1 MEKKINA
8 FIQLIIL
15 IAASSIIT
23 FNVQAQ
29 NLKGKQASPNIKSTS
44 LESTYVNEE
53 LDSFEAYVIK
63 AKEIGATHVDITF
76 NIPPALWQFDTP
88 GDPYPVWY
96 TYRPGLMKIFPP
108 EELKPYINL
117 DYAEKVASL
126 FQARCEILRR
136 HGMKGAYFT
145 NEPYVL
151 PEAFFTDH
159 PELRGARVDHP
170 NRSRVARFAPCVD
183 EPEVLAMY
191 KESMKLL
198 LARCPEI
205 EIFSFLTSDSGSGF
219 CWSPALYSGQNG
231 NANCQNRPMA
241 DRVVGFLETL
251 RNAAREVGKHIEI
264 NIHPIMPRQWM
275 IETFDHPE
283 LISAKLLGGLTIGNY
298 KNADG
303 QQFDGGISGWGRE
316 SFTPVLGL
324 PNPVLRA
331 RQLVTKFQEDKP
343 AGSKLL
349 VSYEDPSTADFNL
362 ILYHFFE
369 QAKPHNTVEMIQTLR
384 AFAKTIAGDE
394 GADNLLDI
402 WLALDGVSNDLQ
414 VLNFGSVLTFGP
426 VLDRWI
432 NRPLV
437 PVPENL
443 TDEEK
448 DYYRPFIFQAK
459 GEEQANNLIDIQAM
473 RMFEGYGARLLVQRV
488 YEMVDQKLNKAEKLT
503 DKLLRQEKNS
513 DAANKWETLKN
524 RLAVLHSLVRTI
536 DNVVG
541 YQALL
546 DVAHNR
552 NVSSESNP
560 VLGTGPS
567 WDRQEIIRI
576 ARNEIDNAAGLKK
589 ILESSKI
596 PLIQEALLPK
606 YETIRMLGPDLT
618 SQLKRKIDIMNA
630 HWEDYKKLYT
640 SPNY

>member
-1 MEKKINA
+1 MKKNMNTKIA
-8 FIQLIIL
+8 LIVL
-15 IAASSIIT
+15 FAVLSVIACD
-23 FNVQAQ
+23 AQ
-29 NLKGKQASPNIKSTS
+29 GQHPKGKKGKPNIDSRS
-44 LESTYVNEE
+44 QESTYVSEE
-53 LDSFEAYVIK
+53 LKRFEAYVIK
-63 AKEIGATHVDITF
+63 AKDIGATHVDITF
-76 NIPPALWQFDTP
+76 SVPPAFWQFDTP

-108 EELKPYINL
+108 EDLKPYVDL
-117 DYAEKVASL
+117 EYADKVASL
-126 FQARCEILRR
+126 FQRRCEILRR
-136 HGMKGAYFT
+136 HGMKGAYAA

-170 NRSRVARFAPCVD
+170 NRSRAARFAPCVD
-183 EPEVLAMY
+183 EPKVLAMY
-191 KESMKLL
+191 KESMRLL

-231 NANCQNRPMA
+231 NANCQGRPMTE
-241 DRVVGFLETL
+241 RVVGFLEAL
-251 RNAAREVGKHIEI
+251 RDAGREAGKHIEV
-264 NIHPIMPRQWM
+264 NIHPNVARQWM

-283 LISAKLLGGLTIGNY
+283 LLSARLSDGLTIGNC

-303 QQFDGGISGWGRE
+303 QQFDRGISGWGKE
-316 SFTPVLGL
+316 GFLPVLGL

-331 RQLVTKFQEDKP
+331 KQLARMLQEDKP
-343 AGSKLL
+343 PGSRLL
-349 VSYEDPSTADFNL
+349 VSYEDPSTAEFNL
-362 ILYHFFE
+362 ELYRLFV
-369 QAKPHNTVEMIQTLR
+369 QTKPQNTIEAMQCLR
-384 AFAKTIAGDE
+384 EFAKTLAGKE
-394 GADNLLDI
+394 GADDLLDI
-402 WLALDGVSNDLQ
+402 WIALYEISNDLL
-414 VLNFGSVLTFGP
+414 VLDFGPVLTFGP
-426 VLDRWI
+426 VMERWI

-448 DYYRPFIFQAK
+448 GYYRPYIFQAK
-459 GEEQANNLIDIQAM
+459 GEGQANNLIDIQAM

-488 YEMVDQKLNKAEKLT
+488 YEMVVQKLEKAEKLT
-503 DKLLRQEKNS
+503 NKLFRQETNS
-513 DAANKWETLKN
+513 ESAERWDALRN

-546 DVAHNR
+546 DVAHSR
-552 NVSSESNP
+552 NSSPEPNP

-567 WDRQEIIRI
+567 WDRQEIMRI
-576 ARNEIDNAAGLKK
+576 ARNEIDNTANLKK
-589 ILESSKI
+589 ILESSRI
-596 PLIQEALLPK
+596 LLIQEAILPK

-618 SQLKRKIDIMNA
+618 SQLKKKIDIMNA
-630 HWEDYKKLYT
+630 HWEDYKTLYT

>member
-1 MEKKINA
+1 MEKKINT
-8 FIQLIIL
+8 LIKL
-15 IAASSIIT
+15 IFLFAVSSVIT
-23 FNVQAQ
+23 FSTQAQ
-29 NLKGKQASPNIKSTS
+29 TLKGKQVNLNINSVS
-44 LESTYVNEE
+44 LESTYVSEE
-53 LDSFEAYVIK
+53 LKSFEAYVIK

-96 TYRPGLMKIFPP
+96 AYRPGLMKIFPP
-108 EELKPYINL
+108 EDLKPYVNL
-117 DYAEKVASL
+117 EYAEKVASL

-136 HGMKGAYFT
+136 HGMKGAYFA

-151 PEAFFTDH
+151 PEIFFTDH

-191 KESMKLL
+191 KESMQLL

-231 NANCQNRPMA
+231 NTNCQHRPMSE
-241 DRVVGFLETL
+241 RVVGFLETL
-251 RNAAREVGKHIEI
+251 GDAAKEMGKHIEV
-264 NIHPIMPRQWM
+264 NIHPNITRQWM

-283 LISAKLLGGLTIGNY
+283 IISAQLTGGLTIGSY
-298 KNADG
+298 KNSDG
-303 QQFDGGISGWGRE
+303 QQFDRGISGWGRE
-316 SFTPVLGL
+316 SFIPVLGL

-331 RQLVTKFQEDKP
+331 KELVRRFQEDKP

-362 ILYHFFE
+362 ALYHFFE
-369 QAKPHNTVEMIQTLR
+369 QAKPHNAVEMMQALR
-384 AFAKTIAGDE
+384 EFAKNLAGDE
-394 GADNLLDI
+394 RADDLLDI
-402 WLALDGVSNDLQ
+402 WLALDDIANDLQ

-488 YEMVDQKLNKAEKLT
+488 YEMVIQKLETAEKLT

-513 DAANKWETLKN
+513 ESANKWEALKN
-524 RLAVLHSLVRTI
+524 RLAVLHSLMRTI
-536 DNVVG
+536 DNVVA

-552 NVSSESNP
+552 NVSPESNP

-567 WDRQEIIRI
+567 WDRQEIMRI
-576 ARNEIDNAAGLKK
+576 ARNEIDNAASLKK
-589 ILESSKI
+589 ILESSPI
-596 PLIQEALLPK
+596 PLILEAILPE

>member
-15 IAASSIIT
+15 IAASSIVT
-23 FNVQAQ
+23 FNIQAQ
-29 NLKGKQASPNIKSTS
+29 NLKGKQVSPDIKSTS
-44 LESTYVNEE
+44 LESTYVSEE

-76 NIPPALWQFDTP
+76 NIPPALWQFDSP

-117 DYAEKVASL
+117 DYAGKVASL

-183 EPEVLAMY
+183 EPEILAMY

-231 NANCQNRPMA
+231 NANCKNRPMTE
-241 DRVVGFLETL
+241 RVVGFLETL
-251 RNAAREVGKHIEI
+251 RDAAREVGKRIEI

-283 LISAKLLGGLTIGNY
+283 LISAKLSDGLSIENY

-303 QQFDGGISGWGRE
+303 QQFDSGISGWGRE

-324 PNPVLRA
+324 PDPVLRA
-331 RQLVTKFQEDKP
+331 RQLVAKFQEDKP

-362 ILYHFFE
+362 TLYHFFE
-369 QAKPHNTVEMIQTLR
+369 QAKPHNTVEMIQTLK
-384 AFAKTIAGDE
+384 AFAKTLAGDE

-402 WLALDGVSNDLQ
+402 WLALEGVSNDLQ

-443 TDEEK
+443 TDGEK

-503 DKLLRQEKNS
+503 DKLLRQEKS
-513 DAANKWETLKN
+513 SETAKRWEALKN

-536 DNVVG
+536 DNVVS

-546 DVAHNR
+546 DLAHNR
-552 NVSSESNP
+552 NISPESNP

-567 WDRQEIIRI
+567 WDRQEIMRI
-576 ARNEIDNAAGLKK
+576 ARNEIDNTANLKK

-596 PLIQEALLPK
+596 PLIQEAVLPK

>member
-1 MEKKINA
+1 M
-8 FIQLIIL
+8 
-15 IAASSIIT
+15 
-23 FNVQAQ
+23 
-29 NLKGKQASPNIKSTS
+29 NL
-44 LESTYVNEE
+44 
-53 LDSFEAYVIK
+53 
-63 AKEIGATHVDITF
+63 
-76 NIPPALWQFDTP
+76 
-88 GDPYPVWY
+88 
-96 TYRPGLMKIFPP
+96 
-108 EELKPYINL
+108 
-117 DYAEKVASL
+117 
-126 FQARCEILRR
+126 
-136 HGMKGAYFT
+136 
-145 NEPYVL
+145 VL
-151 PEAFFTDH
+151 PEAFFTNH

-191 KESMKLL
+191 KESMRLL

-231 NANCQNRPMA
+231 NANCQNRPMTE
-241 DRVVGFLETL
+241 RVVGFLVTL
-251 RNAAREVGKHIEI
+251 RDAAREVGKHIEV
-264 NIHPIMPRQWM
+264 NIHPNVPRQWM

-283 LISAKLLGGLTIGNY
+283 LLSARLSDGLTIGNY

-303 QQFDGGISGWGRE
+303 QQFDSGISGWGKE
-316 SFTPVLGL
+316 SFSPVLGL

-331 RQLVTKFQEDKP
+331 KQLVRMLQEDKP

-362 ILYHFFE
+362 ELYHFFV
-369 QAKPHNTVEMIQTLR
+369 QTRPHNTIEIMQVLR
-384 AFAKTIAGDE
+384 EFAKTLAGKE
-394 GADNLLDI
+394 GADDLLDI
-402 WLALDGVSNDLQ
+402 WLALYDISNDLQ
-414 VLNFGSVLTFGP
+414 VFDFGPVLTFGP
-426 VLDRWI
+426 VMERWI

-459 GEEQANNLIDIQAM
+459 GEEQANDLIDIQAM

-488 YEMVDQKLNKAEKLT
+488 YEMVVQKLEKAEKLT
-503 DKLLRQEKNS
+503 NKLLRQEKNTE
-513 DAANKWETLKN
+513 AANKWEALRN

-546 DVAHNR
+546 DVAHSR
-552 NVSSESNP
+552 NISPEPNP

-567 WDRQEIIRI
+567 WDRQEIMRI
-576 ARNEIDNAAGLKK
+576 ARNEIDNTANLKK
-589 ILESSKI
+589 ILESSRI
-596 PLIQEALLPK
+596 PLIQEAILPK

-630 HWEDYKKLYT
+630 HWEDYKKMYT

>member
-1 MEKKINA
+1 MKKKTNT
-8 FIQLIIL
+8 FIQLTFSFAVSFM
-15 IAASSIIT
+15 IA
-23 FNVQAQ
+23 FNIHAQ
-29 NLKGKQASPNIKSTS
+29 NLKGEKVYLSINSTS
-44 LESTYVNEE
+44 MESKYVSEE
-53 LDSFEAYVIK
+53 LKSFEAYVIR
-63 AKEIGATHVDITF
+63 AKEVGATYVDITF

-126 FQARCEILRR
+126 FQARCEILRKY
-136 HGMKGAYFT
+136 GIKGAYFA
-145 NEPYVL
+145 NEPYVW
-151 PEAFFTDH
+151 PKAFFKDH

-183 EPEVLAMY
+183 EPEVLTMY
-191 KESMKLL
+191 KKSMQLL

-219 CWSPALYSGQNG
+219 CWSPALYAGQNG
-231 NANCQNRPMA
+231 NANCQQRPMSE
-241 DRVVGFLETL
+241 RVVGFLETL
-251 RNAAREVGKHIEI
+251 RDAAKEVGKHIEV
-264 NIHPIMPRQWM
+264 NIHPIVPRQWM

-283 LISAKLLGGLTIGNY
+283 LISAKLADGLTIGNY

-303 QQFDGGISGWGRE
+303 EQFDSGISSWGNE
-316 SFTPVLGL
+316 SFSPVLGL
-324 PNPVLRA
+324 HNPVLRA
-331 RQLVTKFQEDKP
+331 KQLVGRFHEERS
-343 AGSKLL
+343 AGYKLL
-349 VSYEDPSTADFNL
+349 VSYDDPFTADFNL
-362 ILYHFFE
+362 ALYDFFK
-369 QAKPHNTVEMIQTLR
+369 QAKPHNTIEMMNVLKE
-384 AFAKTIAGDE
+384 FAKTLAGDKE
-394 GADNLLDI
+394 ADDLLDI
-402 WLALDGVSNDLQ
+402 WLALDNISNDLQ

-488 YEMVDQKLNKAEKLT
+488 YEMVIQKLEKAEKLT
-503 DKLLRQEKNS
+503 DKLLRQEKYTES
-513 DAANKWETLKN
+513 TNKWKTLKN
-524 RLAVLHSLVRTI
+524 RLAVFHSLVRTI

-552 NVSSESNP
+552 KAIPEPNP

-567 WDRQEIIRI
+567 WDRQEIMRI
-576 ARNEIDNAAGLKK
+576 ARNEIDNAANLKK
-589 ILESSKI
+589 ILESSPI
-596 PLIQEALLPK
+596 PLIQEAKIPE

-630 HWEDYKKLYT
+630 HWQDY
-640 SPNY
+640 